1 VLGGAF
7 TLGALVA
14 FTSYVR
20 MLFQPLS
27 DLSDKY
33 NILQSAMAA
42 SERIFQLLD
51 EPQEPS
57 GERRIPMLR
66 GEIEFQDVWFA
77 YRDEEWVLK
86 GISFRVAPGERVA
99 LVGPTGSGKSTIV
112 NLILGF
118 YRPQRG
124 RILIDG
130 VDIRE
135 LDLSSLRR
143 HLAVVPQD
151 AFLFSG
157 NVEENIRLWDEGLD
171 EREVEQAARATG
183 VHPVVERL
191 PEGYATEVRERG
203 ARLSVGE
210 RQLLSIARAV
220 AAEPKLI
227 VLDEATANVD
237 SHTEAQ
243 VQEALERLMAGRTAL
258 AIAHRLSTIRNA
270 DRVLVLSEGRLV
282 EEGTVEELLAKRGL
296 FWALWQLQFAGD
308 EPAREERR

>member
-1 VLGGAF
+1 
-7 TLGALVA
+7 
-14 FTSYVR
+14 
-20 MLFQPLS
+20 
-27 DLSDKY
+27 
-33 NILQSAMAA
+33 
-42 SERIFQLLD
+42 
-51 EPQEPS
+51 
-57 GERRIPMLR
+57 
-66 GEIEFQDVWFA
+66 
-77 YRDEEWVLK
+77 
-86 GISFRVAPGERVA
+86 VA

-130 VDIRE
+130 VDVGE
-135 LDLSSLRR
+135 LDLASLRR

-157 NVEENIRLWDEGLD
+157 DVQENIRLWAEGLD
-171 EREVEQAARATG
+171 EEGVRRAAQATG
-183 VHPVVERL
+183 VHGMVERL
-191 PEGYATEVRERG
+191 PQGYATDVRERG
-203 ARLSVGE
+203 GRLSVGE

-220 AAEPKLI
+220 AADPKLI

-282 EEGTVEELLAKRGL
+282 EEGTVEELLARKGL
-296 FWALWQLQFAGD
+296 FWALWQLQFAAAGPQGATPSD
-308 EPAREERR
+308 QENTG